1 MSVMEFIIYLIILF
15 EGLWLSTVLEL
26 DNGFAK
32 RIISFGSVG
41 LKKQED
47 EFGSGIHLLNK
58 GSNVVWEFNRL
69 IKYLLNE
76 LTIWVGFVKMIFL
89 TMIGGFFISFF
100 VNYIFYITLSIF
112 CAGNTFLKSSS

>member
-1 MSVMEFIIYLIILF
+1 
-15 EGLWLSTVLEL
+15 LSTVLEL
-26 DNGFAK
+26 DNSFAK

-47 EFGSGIHLLNK
+47 EFGSGIYLLSK

-76 LTIWVGFVKMIFL
+76 LAI
-89 TMIGGFFISFF
+89 
-100 VNYIFYITLSIF
+100 
-112 CAGNTFLKSSS
+112 